1 MERSE
6 TMSVKK
12 SWFLKSWST
21 EKSLSLTCAWMD
33 LTVMKTEAKIRYL
46 LSLCQPAH
54 SIDTD
59 VEQSTYSMMAHQK

>member
-1 MERSE
+1 
-6 TMSVKK
+6 
-12 SWFLKSWST
+12 
-21 EKSLSLTCAWMD
+21 MD